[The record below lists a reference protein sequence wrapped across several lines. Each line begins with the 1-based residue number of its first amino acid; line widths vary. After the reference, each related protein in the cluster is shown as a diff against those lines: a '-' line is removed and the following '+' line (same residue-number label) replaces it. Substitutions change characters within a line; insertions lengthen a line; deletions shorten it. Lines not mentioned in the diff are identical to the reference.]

1 MIGKKIDKKIME
13 VLKKHI
19 GENITVK
26 MVWFGESRTVEGILK
41 EVEPGFIT
49 VVGSEKDRIPFKDH
63 DIAIKRIISSDED
76 ILYDNP
82 GIIDPSF
89 FYHLSDDFLPK

>member
-1 MIGKKIDKKIME
+1 MIDKKVIE
-13 VLKKHI
+13 VLKRHI
-19 GENITVK
+19 GKNITVE
-26 MVWFGESRTVEGILK
+26 MVWFGESQTVEGILK
-41 EVEPGFIT
+41 EVEPEFTT
-49 VVGSEKDRIPFKDH
+49 VVGSEKNRIPFKDH